1 MDPEIIRAIVLGIV
15 QGLTE
20 FLPVSSSGHLE
31 LSKAILGD
39 NTLAEESLL
48 MTVTLHFGT
57 ALATVVAFRKE
68 ILQICTGLFKF
79 QYNAETNFSA
89 KIILSMVPATIV
101 GLLFE
106 EEIEQLFSR
115 QILLVGICLAL
126 TGLLLFWANN
136 AKKSGRGLSFA
147 DAFLIGIAQAIAIL
161 PGISRSGATI
171 SSSVLLGIDREQAT
185 RFSFLMV
192 VPLIFGKMAKDLLD
206 GEIGAASVNMAALG
220 VGFVFAFVTGYF
232 ACLWMIRI
240 VKQSQLN
247 YFAVYCLIIGLA
259 ASGWA
264 LFANS

>member
-68 ILQICTGLFKF
+68 ILRICTGLFKF
-79 QYNAETNFSA
+79 QHNAETHFSA
-89 KIILSMVPATIV
+89 QIILSMVPATFV

-106 EEIEQLFSR
+106 EQIEQLFSR

-126 TGLLLFWANN
+126 TGLLLFWANR
-136 AKKSGRGLSFA
+136 AKKSGRGLSFT

-206 GEIGAASVNMAALG
+206 GEIGGASVNMPALG
-220 VGFVFAFVTGYF
+220 VGFVFAFATGYF

-247 YFAVYCLIIGLA
+247 YFAVYCLTIGLA
-259 ASGWA
+259 AAGWA
-264 LFANS
+264 LFANP